1 MIDILVS
8 FDENTANLEKL
19 LNDKKRL
26 KVSELLVWKE
36 KADDIIGVELDSFV
50 EFLMSTYMKKTTL
63 FSFTM
68 KSLREA
74 MVSWAK
80 YENL

>member
-1 MIDILVS
+1 LIDILVS

>member
-19 LNDKKRL
+19 LNEKKRL

-36 KADDIIGVELDSFV
+36 TADDIIGVELDSFV

>member
-19 LNDKKRL
+19 LNEKKRL